1 MSSTSSRT
9 FVGDFETTVYEG
21 QTYTEVWASALV
33 EIGSEDVVIL
43 HSIGETYDYLVS
55 LNCNLVVYYHNLKF
69 DGSFWL
75 DYLLNTLEYNQATK
89 QLGEEYN
96 QVAWLKNKEM
106 PNKSFKYSIS
116 FMGSWYTLTIKI
128 KDHIIE
134 LRDSLKLLP
143 FTVKSIGKAFKTKHR
158 KLEMEYKGF
167 RYAGCEITDEEKKY
181 IANDVLVVKEA
192 LEIMFEQGH
201 NKLTIGACCLSEF
214 KRGYD
219 KQDYNMFFPDLYE
232 LKLSNITLDNGEH
245 IELNID
251 RKCEPTVGDYIHKSY
266 RGGWC
271 YLVKGK
277 ENRIYHNGNT
287 ADVNSLYPSMMSSE
301 SGNRYPVG
309 LPTFWKGNYI
319 PEKALAPNKYYFIHI
334 RCRFYIK
341 KNKLPFIQIK
351 NNKLYK
357 ATEMLETSDVYNK
370 TAGKY
375 QSKYMINGQVYDTI
389 QDMYLTMTDYQLLLE
404 HYNLEDDEIVDGCYF
419 NSEIGLFDEYIEKYK
434 KIKLES
440 KGALRTLAKLFLNN
454 LYGKMAS
461 SKDSSFK
468 YAFVRDDG
476 SIGFTEVEEYD
487 KQAGYIAIGSAITSY
502 ARNFTIRGAQAN
514 YYGADKAGF
523 IYADTDSIHCD
534 LPADKITGITVHDK
548 NFCCWKL
555 EASWDDAIFVR
566 QKTYIEHVTHEDLT
580 PIEQLTDDNG
590 KPRSPYY
597 NIKCAGMPQR
607 CKDLFERSLKDEPIT
622 EDELQNYNAEQIRF
636 LFDTK
641 GNQIHRQ
648 LTDFKIGLQV
658 AGKLVPKRIRG
669 GTLLVETDYTMR

>member
-1 MSSTSSRT
+1 MSSRK
-9 FVGDFETTVYEG
+9 FVGDFETTVYDG

-43 HSIGETYDYLVS
+43 HSIGETFDYLVS

-75 DYLLNTLEYNQATK
+75 DYLFNVLQYKQATM
-89 QLGEEYN
+89 QWGTEYN
-96 QVAWLKNKEM
+96 QVAWLKIKEM

-116 FMGSWYTLTIKI
+116 FMGSWYTITIKV
-128 KDHIIE
+128 KDHTIE

-143 FTVKSIGKAFKTKHR
+143 FTVKAIGKAFKTKHR

-167 RYAGCEITDEEKKY
+167 RYAGCDITDEEKKY

-219 KQDYNMFFPDLYE
+219 KEDYDNFFPDLYE
-232 LKLSNITLDNGEH
+232 LKLSSIELENNQH
-245 IELNID
+245 IELLID
-251 RKCEPTVGDYIHKSY
+251 HNEEPTIGDYIHKSY

-277 ENRIYHNGNT
+277 ENRIYHNGIT

-301 SGNRYPVG
+301 SGNRYPIG
-309 LPTFWKGNYI
+309 LPKFWKGNYI
-319 PEKALAPNKYYFIHI
+319 PDEALADNKYYFIHV

-370 TAGKY
+370 TTGKY
-375 QSKYMINGQVYDTI
+375 QSRYIINGVEYDTR
-389 QDMYLTMTDYQLLLE
+389 QDLYMTMTDYQLLLD
-404 HYNLEDDEIVDGCYF
+404 HYNLEDFEIVDGCYF
-419 NSEIGLFDEYIEKYK
+419 YSEIGLFDEYIEKYK

-476 SIGFTEVEEYD
+476 SIGFTEVEEYN

-502 ARNFTIRGAQAN
+502 ARNFTIRSAQAN
-514 YYGADKAGF
+514 YHGADKAGF

-534 LPADKITGITVHDK
+534 LSAEQITGITVHDK

-555 EASWDDAIFVR
+555 ESSWDNAIFVR
-566 QKTYIEHVTHEDLT
+566 QKTYIEHVTHEDLI
-580 PIEQLTDDNG
+580 PLEQLKDDNG
-590 KPRSPYY
+590 NPRSPYY

-607 CKDLFERSLKDEPIT
+607 CKDLFERSLSTEPIT
-622 EDELQNYNAEQIRF
+622 DEELQNYNAEQIRF

-641 GNQIHRQ
+641 GNQIHRT
-648 LTDFKIGLQV
+648 LYDFKIGLQV
-658 AGKLVPKRIRG
+658 AGKLVPRRIKG